1 MIRWLVASALLTSTT
16 PAAAG
21 QTPVEE
27 SVELSVTNAV
37 LRGTLLRP
45 PGAGPHVVALI
56 VSGSGPTD
64 RNGNS
69 AMLPGPNN
77 SLKMV
82 AEALAAAGI
91 ASLRYDKRGIGASAS
106 TAGNEADLRFTTF
119 ADDAASLIRMLQ
131 GDKRFS
137 KVVVIGHSEGALLG
151 TMAARQADADGVIL
165 LSGAGRPIADV
176 IREQLKT
183 GAPHLAEPAERIIV
197 ELLAGRTV
205 ADVPASLNML
215 FRPSAQPYMI
225 SWLPVDPSA
234 ELARLR
240 VPRLVIHGTTDV
252 QTSVAD
258 ARRLAEAESVR
269 LEIIDGMNHVLKRVS
284 GTPQEQMGSYSD
296 PSLPLVDE
304 LMPIIVRFI
313 EALR

>member
-1 MIRWLVASALLTSTT
+1 
-16 PAAAG
+16 
-21 QTPVEE
+21 
-27 SVELSVTNAV
+27 
-37 LRGTLLRP
+37 
-45 PGAGPHVVALI
+45 
-56 VSGSGPTD
+56 
-64 RNGNS
+64 
-69 AMLPGPNN
+69 
-77 SLKMV
+77 MV